1 MSALI
6 SRNGLFDDF
15 FRDFTSGFAVRP
27 LHGIPL
33 PAPDKIKL
41 DISEN
46 EKAYTVTAELPGVA
60 KEDIHV
66 TVEGNVVTLQAE
78 IRQHD
83 SQQKDN
89 NTVHSER
96 YYGAVSRSFQLPVD
110 VDEARATA
118 RCEGGVLTL
127 TLQKKQGGNS
137 RRLTVE

>member
-1 MSALI
+1 MSSLI

-27 LHGIPL
+27 LHGAPL

-41 DISEN
+41 DVSEN

-83 SQQKDN
+83 SQQKDS
-89 NTVHSER
+89 NT
-96 YYGAVSRSFQLPVD
+96 
-110 VDEARATA
+110 RA
-118 RCEGGVLTL
+118 
-127 TLQKKQGGNS
+127 Q
-137 RRLTVE
+137 

>member
-6 SRNGLFDDF
+6 PRSGLFDDF
-15 FRDFTSGFAVRP
+15 FRDFTSGFSIRP
-27 LHGIPL
+27 LHGNPL
-33 PAPDKIKL
+33 PAPGRIKL
-41 DISEN
+41 DVSEN
-46 EKAYTVTAELPGVA
+46 EQAYTVTAELPGVA

-66 TVEGNVVTLQAE
+66 AVEGNVVTLQAE

-83 SQQKDN
+83 SQQKDS

-96 YYGAVSRSFQLPVD
+96 YYGTVSRSFQLPVD
-110 VDEARATA
+110 VDEAKASA

-127 TLQKKQGGNS
+127 TLNKKQGASS

>member
-6 SRNGLFDDF
+6 PRSGLFDDF

-27 LHGIPL
+27 LHGSPL
-33 PAPDKIKL
+33 PAPDKIRL
-41 DISEN
+41 DVSEN

-83 SQQKDN
+83 LQQKDN

-96 YYGAVSRSFQLPVD
+96 YYGTVSRSFQLPVD
-110 VDEARATA
+110 VDETRATA

-127 TLQKKQGGNS
+127 TLQKKQGGSS

>member
-6 SRNGLFDDF
+6 PRSGLFDDF
-15 FRDFTSGFAVRP
+15 FRDFSSGFSIRP
-27 LHGIPL
+27 LHGNPL

-46 EKAYTVTAELPGVA
+46 GKSYTVTAELPGVK

-78 IRQHD
+78 MKQQDVQEKDD
-83 SQQKDN
+83 SV
-89 NTVHSER
+89 VHSER
-96 YYGAVSRSFQLPVD
+96 YYGTVSRSFQLPVE
-110 VDEARATA
+110 VDEATSRA
-118 RCEGGVLTL
+118 RYDGGVLTL
-127 TLQKKQGGNS
+127 TLQKSKGASS